1 MNAEVLLA
9 ALFHHV
15 RGNPANLAPMFE
27 LGKAVGLT
35 MDETKAVVE
44 QLSDEGS
51 VSRVKG
57 YRIALTAAGRTRAVG
72 LAEAEAEARQPLPEG
87 GKGAAARSV
96 FISYCQSDRPWC
108 NRLLV
113 HLRPLVRDGVLD
125 VWHDGRLESGDDWPQ
140 QIRDAIDR
148 AGQAVLLV
156 SPGFL
161 ASEFIHY
168 DELPPLLAAGEQ
180 RGLRIRPLNVS
191 SSNFERSSLAHFQM
205 FNPKKPL
212 DQLRPAKRNEVLAN
226 LARTIAAAVR

>member
-44 QLSDEGS
+44 QLSEEGS

-57 YRIALTAAGRTRAVG
+57 YRIALTAAGRERAVG
-72 LAEAEAEARQPLPEG
+72 LAAAEAQQALPAG

-96 FISYCQSDRPWC
+96 FVSYCRSDRRWC
-108 NRLLV
+108 DRLLV

-125 VWHDGRLESGDDWPQ
+125 VWHDGQLDSGDDWPQ
-140 QIRDAIDR
+140 KIRDAIDR

-161 ASEFIHY
+161 ASDFIHH
-168 DELPPLLAAGEQ
+168 DELPPLLAAAEQ

-191 SSNFERSSLAHFQM
+191 FSNFADSSLARFHM
-205 FNPKKPL
+205 FNPRKPL
-212 DQLRPAKRNEVLAN
+212 DQLRSAKCNEVLAN